1 VKTLLLAII
10 CTSVFSSLGKA
21 QGNRETTVEP
31 APERAAP
38 PQKPVQPGPEA
49 AVPPEKPPKVVF
61 RRLES
66 VSWNPVTAE
75 LTWMLSIWDPTISTD
90 QPAGQ
95 ERYVIHLD
103 KAVMQFQEETRSFDN
118 DEAKHVRSIM
128 DLISRYALES
138 TVWWGRGG
146 GTPNDHHWDSSPQD
160 RDRTNPKDAPD
171 GNGNQSKPELKGTP
185 IVMRGR

>member
-1 VKTLLLAII
+1 MKTLLLTTILF
-10 CTSVFSSLGKA
+10 TSLGRA
-21 QGNRETTVEP
+21 QGNGGTTPPP

-38 PQKPVQPGPEA
+38 SEKPVQPGPERA
-49 AVPPEKPPKVVF
+49 TPPEKPAKVVF

-66 VSWNPVTAE
+66 VSWNPVNAE
-75 LTWMLSIWDPTISTD
+75 LTWMLSVWDPAISTD

-103 KAVMQFQEETRSFDN
+103 KAVMQFQQETRGFDTE
-118 DEAKHVRSIM
+118 EAKHVRSIM

-146 GTPNDHHWDSSPQD
+146 GTPEDHHWDSSPQE
-160 RDRTNPKDAPD
+160 RDRTNPKAAPD
-171 GNGNQSKPELKGTP
+171 GNGDQPNPALKGTP
-185 IVMRGR
+185 IVMRSR

>member
-1 VKTLLLAII
+1 VKTLLLGII
-10 CTSVFSSLGKA
+10 LFGSLGRA
-21 QGNRETTVEP
+21 QGNREATAQP

-38 PQKPVQPGPEA
+38 PQKPVQPGPA
-49 AVPPEKPPKVVF
+49 PATPTEKPAKVIF

-66 VSWNPVTAE
+66 VSWNPVNAE
-75 LTWMLSIWDPTISTD
+75 LTSMLSVWDPSVSTD

-103 KAVMQFQEETRSFDN
+103 KAVMQFQEETRSFDS

-146 GTPNDHHWDSSPQD
+146 GTPEDHHWDSSPQD

-171 GNGNQSKPELKGTP
+171 GKGDQSNPALKGTP
-185 IVMRGR
+185 IVMRSR

>member
-1 VKTLLLAII
+1 MKTLLLAI
-10 CTSVFSSLGKA
+10 VLFSSLGRA
-21 QGNRETTVEP
+21 QGNRETTTQP
-31 APERAAP
+31 PPEHAAP
-38 PQKPVQPGPEA
+38 PQKPVQPSPEA
-49 AVPPEKPPKVVF
+49 ATPPEKPAKVVF

-66 VSWNPVTAE
+66 VSWNPVSAE
-75 LTWMLSIWDPTISTD
+75 LTWMLSVWDPSVSTD
-90 QPAGQ
+90 RPAGQ

-103 KAVMQFQEETRSFDN
+103 KALMQFQEEIRSFDS

-146 GTPNDHHWDSSPQD
+146 GTPEDHHWDSSPQD
-160 RDRTNPKDAPD
+160 RDRAKPKEAPD
-171 GNGNQSKPELKGTP
+171 GNGDQSNPALKGTP